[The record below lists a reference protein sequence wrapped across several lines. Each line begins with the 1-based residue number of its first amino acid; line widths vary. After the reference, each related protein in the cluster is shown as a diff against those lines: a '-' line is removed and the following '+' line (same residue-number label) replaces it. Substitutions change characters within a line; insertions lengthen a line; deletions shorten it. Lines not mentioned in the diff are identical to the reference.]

1 MKIKLIPETHD
12 EEKIA
17 EIRKMKET
25 LNDDD
30 FFYQLRC
37 LVRHDEKNLVR
48 HDEKNFDAI
57 YYATPNGAELLAE
70 VENYLHDHLIYEVR
84 DYYAAKMAGHDY

>member
-1 MKIKLIPETHD
+1 MKIKLILENYD
-12 EEKIA
+12 KEKIA
-17 EIRKMKET
+17 EIQKMKET

-30 FFYQLRC
+30 FFYQMRC
-37 LVRHDEKNLVR
+37 LVRH
-48 HDEKNFDAI
+48 HEKNFDAI

>member
-12 EEKIA
+12 KEKIA
-17 EIRKMKET
+17 EIQKMKET

-37 LVRHDEKNLVR
+37 LVR

>member
-37 LVRHDEKNLVR
+37 LVRHDEKN
-48 HDEKNFDAI
+48 FDAI
-57 YYATPNGAELLAE
+57 YYATPNGDELLAE
-70 VENYLHDHLIYEVR
+70 LENYLHDHLIYEVR

>member
-1 MKIKLIPETHD
+1 MKIKLILETHD
-12 EEKIA
+12 KEKIA
-17 EIRKMKET
+17 EIQKMKET

-30 FFYQLRC
+30 FFQQLRC
-37 LVRHDEKNLVR
+37 LVR

-70 VENYLHDHLIYEVR
+70 LENYLHDHLIYEVR

>member
-12 EEKIA
+12 A

-37 LVRHDEKNLVR
+37 LVR

>member
-1 MKIKLIPETHD
+1 MKIKLILENHD
-12 EEKIA
+12 KEKIA
-17 EIRKMKET
+17 EIQKMKET

-30 FFYQLRC
+30 FLYQLRC
-37 LVRHDEKNLVR
+37 LVR

>member
-1 MKIKLIPETHD
+1 MKIKLILENHD
-12 EEKIA
+12 KEKIA
-17 EIRKMKET
+17 EIQKMKET

-37 LVRHDEKNLVR
+37 LVR

>member
-1 MKIKLIPETHD
+1 MKIKLILEIHD
-12 EEKIA
+12 KEKIA
-17 EIRKMKET
+17 EIQKMKET

-37 LVRHDEKNLVR
+37 LVRHDEKN
-48 HDEKNFDAI
+48 FDAI

-70 VENYLHDHLIYEVR
+70 LENYLHDHLIYEVR

>member
-1 MKIKLIPETHD
+1 MKIKLILETHD
-12 EEKIA
+12 KEKIA
-17 EIRKMKET
+17 EIQKMKET

-37 LVRHDEKNLVR
+37 LVR

-70 VENYLHDHLIYEVR
+70 VENYLHAHLIYEVR

>member
-1 MKIKLIPETHD
+1 MKIKLILETHD

-37 LVRHDEKNLVR
+37 LVR

>member
-1 MKIKLIPETHD
+1 MRIKLILETHD
-12 EEKIA
+12 KEKIA
-17 EIRKMKET
+17 EIQKMKET

-37 LVRHDEKNLVR
+37 LVR

>member
-1 MKIKLIPETHD
+1 MKIKLILETHD

-17 EIRKMKET
+17 EIQKMKET

-37 LVRHDEKNLVR
+37 LVR

-84 DYYAAKMAGHDY
+84 DYYAAKMADHDY

>member
-1 MKIKLIPETHD
+1 MKIKLILENYD
-12 EEKIA
+12 KEKIA
-17 EIRKMKET
+17 EIQKMKET

-37 LVRHDEKNLVR
+37 LVRHDEKN
-48 HDEKNFDAI
+48 FDTI

>member
-1 MKIKLIPETHD
+1 MKIKLIPATHD

-17 EIRKMKET
+17 EIRKMKEI

-37 LVRHDEKNLVR
+37 LVR

-70 VENYLHDHLIYEVR
+70 LENYLHDHLIYEVR

>member
-1 MKIKLIPETHD
+1 MKIKLILETHD
-12 EEKIA
+12 KEKIA
-17 EIRKMKET
+17 EIQKMKET

-37 LVRHDEKNLVR
+37 LVRHDEM
-48 HDEKNFDAI
+48 NFDAI

>member
-1 MKIKLIPETHD
+1 MKIKLILETHD

-17 EIRKMKET
+17 EIQKMKET

-37 LVRHDEKNLVR
+37 LVRHDEKNF
-48 HDEKNFDAI
+48 DEI

>member
-1 MKIKLIPETHD
+1 MKIKLIPETRD

-17 EIRKMKET
+17 EIQKMKET

-37 LVRHDEKNLVR
+37 LVR

>member
-12 EEKIA
+12 ERKIA

-37 LVRHDEKNLVR
+37 LVR

-84 DYYAAKMAGHDY
+84 DYYAAKMAGYDY

>member
-1 MKIKLIPETHD
+1 MKIKLILETHD
-12 EEKIA
+12 KEKIA

-37 LVRHDEKNLVR
+37 LVR

>member
-17 EIRKMKET
+17 EIQKMKET

-37 LVRHDEKNLVR
+37 LVR

-84 DYYAAKMAGHDY
+84 DYYAAKMAAKTKK

>member
-1 MKIKLIPETHD
+1 MKIKLILENYD
-12 EEKIA
+12 KEKIA
-17 EIRKMKET
+17 EIQKMKET

-30 FFYQLRC
+30 FFYQMRC
-37 LVRHDEKNLVR
+37 LVR

-84 DYYAAKMAGHDY
+84 DYYAAKMAGHDF

>member
-1 MKIKLIPETHD
+1 MKIKLIPEPHD

-37 LVRHDEKNLVR
+37 LVRHDEKN
-48 HDEKNFDAI
+48 FDAI

-70 VENYLHDHLIYEVR
+70 LENYLHDHLIYEVR
-84 DYYAAKMAGHDY
+84 DYYAAKMAGHGY

>member
-30 FFYQLRC
+30 FFYRLRC
-37 LVRHDEKNLVR
+37 LVR

-84 DYYAAKMAGHDY
+84 DYYTAKMAGHDY

>member
-1 MKIKLIPETHD
+1 MKIKLILETYD

-37 LVRHDEKNLVR
+37 LVR

>member
-1 MKIKLIPETHD
+1 MEIKLILETHD
-12 EEKIA
+12 KEKIA
-17 EIRKMKET
+17 EIQKMKET

-37 LVRHDEKNLVR
+37 LVRHN
-48 HDEKNFDAI
+48 EKNFDAI

>member
-1 MKIKLIPETHD
+1 MKIKLIPEPHD

-37 LVRHDEKNLVR
+37 LVR

>member
-1 MKIKLIPETHD
+1 MKIKLILENYD
-12 EEKIA
+12 KEKIA
-17 EIRKMKET
+17 EIQKMKET

-30 FFYQLRC
+30 FFYQMRC
-37 LVRHDEKNLVR
+37 LVR

>member
-37 LVRHDEKNLVR
+37 LVRHDEKN
-48 HDEKNFDAI
+48 FDAI

-70 VENYLHDHLIYEVR
+70 VENYLQTISFMKCVITTPQKWLVMITDFC
-84 DYYAAKMAGHDY
+84 

>member
-17 EIRKMKET
+17 EIQKMKET

-37 LVRHDEKNLVR
+37 LGR

>member
-17 EIRKMKET
+17 EIQKMKET

-37 LVRHDEKNLVR
+37 LVRHN
-48 HDEKNFDAI
+48 EKNFDAI

-70 VENYLHDHLIYEVR
+70 VENYLHDYLIYEVR

>member
-17 EIRKMKET
+17 EIQKMKET

-30 FFYQLRC
+30 DFFYQLRC
-37 LVRHDEKNLVR
+37 LVR

-70 VENYLHDHLIYEVR
+70 LENYLHDHLIYEVR

>member
-37 LVRHDEKNLVR
+37 LVRHDEKN
-48 HDEKNFDAI
+48 FDAI

-70 VENYLHDHLIYEVR
+70 VENHLHDHLIYEVR

>member
-1 MKIKLIPETHD
+1 MKIKLILENHD

-17 EIRKMKET
+17 EIQKMKET

-37 LVRHDEKNLVR
+37 LVR

>member
-1 MKIKLIPETHD
+1 MKIKLIPEIHD

-37 LVRHDEKNLVR
+37 LVR

>member
-1 MKIKLIPETHD
+1 MKIKLILETHD
-12 EEKIA
+12 KEKIA
-17 EIRKMKET
+17 EIQKMKET

-37 LVRHDEKNLVR
+37 LVR

>member
-37 LVRHDEKNLVR
+37 LVRHDEKN
-48 HDEKNFDAI
+48 FDAI
-57 YYATPNGAELLAE
+57 YYATPNRAELLAE

>member
-1 MKIKLIPETHD
+1 MKIKLILETHD

-17 EIRKMKET
+17 EIQKMKET

-30 FFYQLRC
+30 FFYQLGC
-37 LVRHDEKNLVR
+37 LVR

-70 VENYLHDHLIYEVR
+70 LENYLHDHLIYEVR

>member
-1 MKIKLIPETHD
+1 MKIKLILETHD
-12 EEKIA
+12 KEKIA

-37 LVRHDEKNLVR
+37 LVRHDEKN
-48 HDEKNFDAI
+48 FDAI

-70 VENYLHDHLIYEVR
+70 LENYLHDHLIYEVR
-84 DYYAAKMAGHDY
+84 DYYAAKMDGHDY

>member
-17 EIRKMKET
+17 EIQKMKET

-37 LVRHDEKNLVR
+37 LVRHV
-48 HDEKNFDAI
+48 EKNFDAI

-70 VENYLHDHLIYEVR
+70 LENYLHDHLIYEVR